1 MVITLSQ
8 TIPACKRLLMHSRL
22 IFQLPFM
29 PFVPSVLAPSSH
41 YHSHKWW
48 EASGQCL
55 VLIHTNTKDT
65 HSRDTYMLGQVE
77 CGPLPLLCPWSCH
90 CCVPGP
96 TNCCVPG
103 PTNCCVPGPTNCCV
117 PGPTNCC
124 VPGPT
129 NCCVPGPAT
138 AVSLVPPIAV
148 SLVPPIAVSLVPPIA
163 MSLVPP
169 IAVSLVPPI
178 AVSLVPPIAV
188 SLVPPTAGLHY
199 TPMHTDFPPSGVLLS
214 NYGLSA
220 VSTPLAASQV
230 GDTLAHIPAAVLS
243 LTMCTSSLITGL
255 YPWGCVP
262 C

>member
-1 MVITLSQ
+1 
-8 TIPACKRLLMHSRL
+8 
-22 IFQLPFM
+22 M

-55 VLIHTNTKDT
+55 VLIHTNTNDT
-65 HSRDTYMLGQVE
+65 FQGHIHVGSGGVWT
-77 CGPLPLLCPWSCH
+77 S
-90 CCVPGP
+90 
-96 TNCCVPG
+96 
-103 PTNCCVPGPTNCCV
+103 
-117 PGPTNCC
+117 
-124 VPGPT
+124 
-129 NCCVPGPAT
+129 AT
-138 AVSLVPPIAV
+138 AVSQ
-148 SLVPPIAVSLVPPIA
+148 
-163 MSLVPP
+163 VPP

-220 VSTPLAASQV
+220 VSTPLATSQV

-243 LTMCTSSLITGL
+243 LTMCTASLITGL
-255 YPWGCVP
+255 HPWGRVP
-262 C
+262 CWPSGQTRAAGPATGGLPRGLWVHLKAEQRGSV